1 MSASNPGG
9 TRLTHTM
16 ALEDQ
21 GSEGFTES
29 QRAQVER
36 RRVDQDRTL
45 LAIHELEAALAAA
58 APTRQARWHET
69 VLAALGVLS
78 EVMREEAENAQQP
91 DSLLADIAF
100 HQPRLRNRVRRLRT
114 QYRQLQGTINSLAHE
129 FEASDDAV
137 VDVGDIRQRLAWL
150 LTGLRHQRA
159 RESDLIYEAY
169 YAAFRTDLGHPAP
182 DPLDRE
188 TPPDE

>member
-1 MSASNPGG
+1 
-9 TRLTHTM
+9 M

-29 QRAQVER
+29 QREQIER

-78 EVMREEAENAQQP
+78 EVMREEAENARQP

-114 QYRQLQGTINSLAHE
+114 QYRQLQETISSLAHE

-182 DPLDRE
+182 DTLDRE
-188 TPPDE
+188 PPPGE

>member
-1 MSASNPGG
+1 MAS
-9 TRLTHTM
+9 
-16 ALEDQ
+16 EDQ

-29 QRAQVER
+29 QREQIER

-58 APTRQARWHET
+58 APTRQARWRET

-78 EVMREEAENAQQP
+78 EVMRDEAENAQQP

-114 QYRQLQGTINSLAHE
+114 T
-129 FEASDDAV
+129 V
-137 VDVGDIRQRLAWL
+137 
-150 LTGLRHQRA
+150 
-159 RESDLIYEAY
+159 
-169 YAAFRTDLGHPAP
+169 
-182 DPLDRE
+182 
-188 TPPDE
+188 

>member
-1 MSASNPGG
+1 MRRCSAP
-9 TRLTHTM
+9 
-16 ALEDQ
+16 
-21 GSEGFTES
+21 
-29 QRAQVER
+29 
-36 RRVDQDRTL
+36 
-45 LAIHELEAALAAA
+45 
-58 APTRQARWHET
+58 
-69 VLAALGVLS
+69 LGALS

-114 QYRQLQGTINSLAHE
+114 QYRQLQETINSLAHE

-169 YAAFRTDLGHPAP
+169 
-182 DPLDRE
+182 
-188 TPPDE
+188 